1 MKRKKLAMLCLMVC
15 FALNMVSCKSRSQGT
30 DTATPSGDVNVFG
43 RDGMPEGV
51 RKALTLY
58 EEYME
63 KKNLIERTY
72 TLLYLDDNDI
82 PELLLNGNCEADGN
96 ELLYLNAEGKVEWQ
110 EFHRLSYCFMERQG
124 LIVNCGGHM
133 GSYYDTVFE
142 LKNGRLKCIGD
153 GAYYSRFTKDGKEIF
168 TYYWEDKEVSYQ
180 KYEKK
185 MKEVYPDYPYSDVWH
200 GSSICSEQAWMRDVE
215 NSGRYNQYKTLDLA
229 YEGLT
234 GTLTADLMISDMYDF
249 EECPMAVKDDRMYY
263 SAIFSDIAVPGED
276 SVLSGNCTD
285 LVLPL
290 SGTCEWLLT
299 EGKTVQKTG
308 QEDFMDRLHDMCEEI
323 QRNYNYNEEEFDDLD
338 WRISLTVSVRNGT
351 VAGVELSTGGIGH
364 TGTAE
369 SGKSIEISG
378 TAVDKVQRVK
388 QDIGD
393 GKEFEYEIREL
404 AEKREEDE
412 FFNTYHYQIRL
423 YSGKSL
429 IQTIEMTSSEKE
441 DCFWF
446 EDINADGY
454 YDLCC
459 NYYYGANGGTMSYC
473 LWSPAEGKYV
483 ETPQEMYY
491 GSYYVDGENRRLYV
505 HEHSSAV
512 SGTELSY
519 QWYGEAGRRL
529 VGKFKHYAGMN
540 GKKMHVLIKKYIDGE
555 FKVISDYRYAMEEYR
570 KRFDEIWSVDKAEF
584 LWEEK
589 IRNKEGEKRIIRYAR
604 FPKVMETGQIAGYIH
619 SVYVFREDSYL
630 EAVIEK
636 ESKQESDSI
645 AWDDEKK
652 CVNVYCGGE
661 TIQLAVG

>member
-1 MKRKKLAMLCLMVC
+1 MKRKKLAMVC
-15 FALNMVSCKSRSQGT
+15 FMIFFVLNMASCGSRPQGT
-30 DTATPSGDVNVFG
+30 DTAGDANVSAI
-43 RDGMPEGV
+43 DGMPDEV
-51 RKALTLY
+51 REALTLY
-58 EEYME
+58 EKYME
-63 KKNLIERTY
+63 KKNLTGRTY
-72 TLLYLDDNDI
+72 TLLYLDDNEI
-82 PELLLNGNCEADGN
+82 PELLLNGDCEAAGN

-110 EFHRLSYCFMERQG
+110 EFHRLCYRFLERQG

-133 GSYYDTVFE
+133 GMYYDIVFE
-142 LKNGRLKCIGD
+142 LKDGRLKCIGD
-153 GAYYSRFTKDGKEIF
+153 GAYCSHFTKDGKESF
-168 TYYWEDKEVSYQ
+168 TYYWENKEVSYQ
-180 KYEKK
+180 KYEKN
-185 MKEVYPDYPYSDVWH
+185 MKEVYPDYPYSGAWQ
-200 GSSICSEQAWMRDVE
+200 GSSIWSEQEWMRDVE
-215 NSGRYNQYKTLDLA
+215 DSVLYNQYKTLDLA

-234 GTLTADLMISDMYDF
+234 GTLTADLVISDIYDF
-249 EECPMAVKDDRMYY
+249 TDESPMAVKDDRLYY

-308 QEDFMDRLHDMCEEI
+308 QEDFMDRFHDMCEEI
-323 QRNYNYNEEEFDDLD
+323 HRNYNYNEDEFDDLD
-338 WRISLTVSVRNGT
+338 WRVSLTVSVRNGT
-351 VAGVELSTGGIGH
+351 VAGVGLSTEGIGH

-369 SGKSIEISG
+369 PGKSIEISG
-378 TAVDKVQRVK
+378 TATDQVQRVK

-393 GKEFEYEIREL
+393 GKELELEIREL

-412 FFNTYHYQIRL
+412 FFPTYHYQIRL
-423 YSGKSL
+423 YLEKSL
-429 IQTIEMTSSEKE
+429 IQTLEMISSEQE

-483 ETPQEMYY
+483 ETPKDMYY
-491 GSYYVDGENRRLYV
+491 GNYSVDCENRRLYV

-519 QWYGEAGRRL
+519 QWYGETGRRL
-529 VGKFKHYAGMN
+529 VGKFKHDVSMN
-540 GKKMHVLIKKYIDGE
+540 GKKVHVWIKKYIDGE
-555 FKVISDYRYAMEEYR
+555 FKVISDYRYAMEEYQ
-570 KRFDEIWSVDKAEF
+570 KRFDEIWSVDNAEF

-604 FPKVMETGQIAGYIH
+604 IPKVAETGYIAGYIH

-645 AWDDEKK
+645 SWDDEKK

-661 TIQLAVG
+661 TIQLAMG